1 MPVSLTLASPLRA
14 HVLWAFLIS
23 SSHLSMTPVISPR
36 HASIL
41 SSHLATGL
49 GLNISQSC
57 DFMLLPTLLCHKVPE
72 FLITAP
78 SVPEGHSSY
87 FLPFSP
93 LLASRLLSRGAQP
106 LNARLQM
113 LTLSR
118 FIRVRKDVLGE
129 LAFCFHLLLS
139 AKRHVLGAGKALNG
153 TTKRIPN
160 CIPLPPFLQT
170 LSYRAEQTLGSFSK
184 MLAFFLFP

>member
-1 MPVSLTLASPLRA
+1 MSTFAPYGGRLLFKFAARIILPVSLTLASPLRA

-36 HASIL
+36 QASIL

-57 DFMLLPTLLCHKVPE
+57 DFMLLPTGLCHK
-72 FLITAP
+72 AP
-78 SVPEGHSSY
+78 SVPEGHRSH
-87 FLPFSP
+87 FLPSSP
-93 LLASRLLSRGAQP
+93 LLASRLLSCGAQP
-106 LNARLQM
+106 LNTHLRM

-118 FIRVRKDVLGE
+118 FVRVREDALGE

-139 AKRHVLGAGKALNG
+139 AKRHELGAGKALNG
-153 TTKRIPN
+153 STKRIPN
-160 CIPLPPFLQT
+160 CIALPPFLQALT
-170 LSYRAEQTLGSFSK
+170 YRAKQT
-184 MLAFFLFP
+184 

>member
-1 MPVSLTLASPLRA
+1 M
-14 HVLWAFLIS
+14 LWAFLIS

-57 DFMLLPTLLCHKVPE
+57 DFMLLPTLLCHKVPG
-72 FLITAP
+72 FSITAP

-93 LLASRLLSRGAQP
+93 LLASRLLSCGAQP

-153 TTKRIPN
+153 TTKCILN
-160 CIPLPPFLQT
+160 CIPLLPSFRPPVTELNRPWDLFPRCL
-170 LSYRAEQTLGSFSK
+170 L
-184 MLAFFLFP
+184 FFLP

>member
-1 MPVSLTLASPLRA
+1 M
-14 HVLWAFLIS
+14 LWAFLIS

-57 DFMLLPTLLCHKVPE
+57 DFMLLPTLLCHKVPG
-72 FLITAP
+72 FSITAP

-93 LLASRLLSRGAQP
+93 LLASRLLSCGAQP

-160 CIPLPPFLQT
+160 CIPLLP
-170 LSYRAEQTLGSFSK
+170 SFRPSVTE
-184 MLAFFLFP
+184 LNRPWDLFPRCLLFFFP